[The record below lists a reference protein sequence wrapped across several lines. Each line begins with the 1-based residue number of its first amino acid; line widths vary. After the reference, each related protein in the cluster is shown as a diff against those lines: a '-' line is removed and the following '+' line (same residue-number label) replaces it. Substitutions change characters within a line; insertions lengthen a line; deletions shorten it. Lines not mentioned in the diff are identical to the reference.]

1 MTLLKI
7 IYLQNMSLK
16 FDEKSFNEEVVK
28 SEIPVIVDFWAEW
41 CGPCHIMSPII
52 DEVAKEFEGKAKIG
66 KVNVD
71 ENQIISSKYGI
82 MSIPTILAFK
92 DGKVIG
98 QLVGARPKK
107 DLVDLI
113 NKVIA

>member
-1 MTLLKI
+1 MSLLKI

-16 FDEKSFNEEVVK
+16 FDEKNFNDEVIK
-28 SEIPVIVDFWAEW
+28 SDIPVIVDFWAEW
-41 CGPCHIMSPII
+41 CGPCHIMLPII
-52 DEVAKEFEGKAKIG
+52 DEAAKEYASKIKIG

-71 ENQIISSKYGI
+71 ENQVLSSQYGI

-92 DGKVIG
+92 AGKVVG

-113 NKVIA
+113 NKIIA

>member
-1 MTLLKI
+1 
-7 IYLQNMSLK
+7 MSLK
-16 FDEKSFNEEVVK
+16 FDEKNFNDEVMK

-52 DEVAKEFEGKAKIG
+52 DEVAKEFDGKAKIG

-92 DGKVIG
+92 GGKVVS

-107 DLVDLI
+107 DLVDLV
-113 NKVIA
+113 NKVIG

>member
-1 MTLLKI
+1 
-7 IYLQNMSLK
+7 MSLK
-16 FDEKSFNEEVVK
+16 FDEKNFSDEVMK

-52 DEVAKEFEGKAKIG
+52 DEVAKEYDGKAKIG

-71 ENQIISSKYGI
+71 ENQVISSQYGI
-82 MSIPTILAFK
+82 MSIPTILVFK
-92 DGKVIG
+92 GGKIVS

-113 NKVIA
+113 EKVIS

>member
-1 MTLLKI
+1 
-7 IYLQNMSLK
+7 MSLK
-16 FDEKSFNEEVVK
+16 FDEKNFSDEVMK

-52 DEVAKEFEGKAKIG
+52 DEAAKEFEGKAKIG

-92 DGKVIG
+92 GGKVIG

-113 NKVIA
+113 NKVII

>member
-1 MTLLKI
+1 
-7 IYLQNMSLK
+7 MSLK
-16 FDEKSFNEEVVK
+16 FDEKNFNDEVMK
-28 SEIPVIVDFWAEW
+28 SDMPVIVDFWAEW

-71 ENQIISSKYGI
+71 ENQVISSKYGI

-92 DGKVIG
+92 GGKVVS

-107 DLVDLI
+107 DLVDLVSKI
-113 NKVIA
+113 VG

>member
-1 MTLLKI
+1 
-7 IYLQNMSLK
+7 MSLK
-16 FDEKSFNEEVVK
+16 FDEKNFNDEVIK
-28 SEIPVIVDFWAEW
+28 SEMPAIVDFWAEW

-52 DEVAKEFEGKAKIG
+52 DEVAKEFKGKTKIG

-71 ENQIISSKYGI
+71 ENQVLASQYGI

-92 DGKVIG
+92 GGKVVS

-107 DLVDLI
+107 DLVDFV
-113 NKVIA
+113 NKVVG

>member
-1 MTLLKI
+1 
-7 IYLQNMSLK
+7 MSLK
-16 FDEKSFNEEVVK
+16 FDEKNFSDEVMK

-71 ENQIISSKYGI
+71 ENQVISSKYGI

-113 NKVIA
+113 SKVIR

>member
-1 MTLLKI
+1 
-7 IYLQNMSLK
+7 MSLK
-16 FDEKSFNEEVVK
+16 FDEKNFNEEVIK
-28 SEIPVIVDFWAEW
+28 SETPVIVDFWAEW

-52 DEVAKEFEGKAKIG
+52 DEVAKEYEGKAKIG

-71 ENQIISSKYGI
+71 ENQVISSKYGI

-98 QLVGARPKK
+98 QLVGARPRK
-107 DLVDLI
+107 DVVDLI
-113 NKVIA
+113 KKVIV

>member
-1 MTLLKI
+1 
-7 IYLQNMSLK
+7 MSLK
-16 FDEKSFNEEVVK
+16 FDEKNFSDEVMK
-28 SEIPVIVDFWAEW
+28 SEMPVIVDFWAEW

-52 DEVAKEFEGKAKIG
+52 DEVSKEFEGKAKIG

-71 ENQIISSKYGI
+71 ENQVISSKYGI

>member
-1 MTLLKI
+1 
-7 IYLQNMSLK
+7 MSLK
-16 FDEKSFNEEVVK
+16 FDEKNFNEEVVK

-52 DEVAKEFEGKAKIG
+52 DEVAKVFEGKVKIG

-71 ENQIISSKYGI
+71 ENQVISSKYGI

-92 DGKVIG
+92 NGKVIG